1 MSHSRRLFAAGVA
14 AFLFVGLSGCA
25 TDRATTPQ
33 NAQLLM
39 QGHGRLV
46 HDMETD
52 GFLHVV
58 DASREEIIFS
68 RAVEAGDRVVVD
80 GQQDRILINDLRVM
94 EGRLGRG
101 RPYRVYFEPATV
113 FEDDTR
119 PAIGEP
125 LP

>member
-1 MSHSRRLFAAGVA
+1 MSHSQRFFATGVA
-14 AFLFVGLSGCA
+14 ALLLFGLSGCA
-25 TDRATTPQ
+25 VDRASTPP

-58 DASREEIIFS
+58 DASRGEIVFS
-68 RAVEAGDRVVVD
+68 RAVQAGDRVVVD

-94 EGRLGRG
+94 EGRLARG
-101 RPYRVYFEPATV
+101 RPYRVYFEPAAV
-113 FEDDTR
+113 FEENVR